1 MQSKPGRKNI
11 KQTHEHIMNSS
22 GLLDTLLFCVH
33 KDVVKIHCSKEQQAQ
48 ATDVKILHPV
58 LTGDWT
64 HVGQLGLRNNRFKQ
78 GRKESRITSEG

>member
-1 MQSKPGRKNI
+1 
-11 KQTHEHIMNSS
+11 MNSS

-58 LTGDWT
+58 LTGD
-64 HVGQLGLRNNRFKQ
+64 
-78 GRKESRITSEG
+78 